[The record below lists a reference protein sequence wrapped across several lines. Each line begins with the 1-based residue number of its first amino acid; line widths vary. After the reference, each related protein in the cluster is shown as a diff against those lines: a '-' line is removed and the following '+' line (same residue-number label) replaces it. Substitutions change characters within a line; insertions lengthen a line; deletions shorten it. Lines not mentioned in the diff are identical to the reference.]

1 METTQVNRK
10 QIDDLR
16 AWFFAK
22 DRSISLAQN
31 TLYYLFTNQANG
43 AYMSMAF
50 ISETVLSASAASV
63 TFSNI
68 PQNFRHLLMMTQ
80 ARTDAVLEAD
90 TILVR
95 FNNDSSANYDRETI
109 SATGA
114 GITSAA
120 SRGSTAAQGI
130 LITEGASSRAFN
142 FSPGYSFIFNYP
154 LADREKQTINLSV
167 AFGDASADTDLLIRI
182 ITNRWRNKNP
192 ITSIVL
198 VPSTGPNFVSGSRF
212 QLYGIL

>member
-68 PQNFRHLLMMTQ
+68 PQNFRNLMIFM
-80 ARTDAVLEAD
+80 RTRSDRAAQETDVTLM
-90 TILVR
+90 R
-95 FNNDSSANYDRETI
+95 FNGDSGANYDNVSIRGNAATASSAVARGGTSLIVGI
-109 SATGA
+109 SE
-114 GITSAA
+114 AA
-120 SRGSTAAQGI
+120 A
-130 LITEGASSRAFN
+130 SRAFN
-142 FSPGYSFIFNYP
+142 FAPSVVFIPGYSVT
-154 LADREKQTINLSV
+154 DSEKTTIAALGNFGNLS
-167 AFGDASADTDLLIRI
+167 ADADLFVEIRSGH
-182 ITNRWRNKNP
+182 WRNKNV
-192 ITSIVL
+192 ITSITIL
-198 VPSTGPNFVSGSRF
+198 PSTGPNFVSDSRF